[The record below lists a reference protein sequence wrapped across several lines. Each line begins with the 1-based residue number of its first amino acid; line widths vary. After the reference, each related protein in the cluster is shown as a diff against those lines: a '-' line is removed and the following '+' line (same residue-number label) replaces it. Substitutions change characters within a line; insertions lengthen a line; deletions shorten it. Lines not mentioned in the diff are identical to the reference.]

1 MPLLLKRVLL
11 TVVVV
16 ALAAAGTVGT
26 ARVWIAIGGDPLTI
40 HGWIAMAL
48 GIGGTVVLA
57 WVLMALAFRSDRDG
71 WDARAD
77 SLPDNDQPDAGA
89 PPPPPPSA

>member
-1 MPLLLKRVLL
+1 MSPLLKRILL
-11 TVVVV
+11 IVVVV

-40 HGWIAMAL
+40 HGWIAMAI

-77 SLPDNDQPDAGA
+77 SLPDHDPDPKAR
-89 PPPPPPSA
+89 PPA

>member
-1 MPLLLKRVLL
+1 MSPLLKRALW
-11 TVVVV
+11 TVVIV
-16 ALAAAGTVGT
+16 ALAAAGTIGT
-26 ARVWIAIGGDPLTI
+26 ARVWIAIGGEPLTI
-40 HGWIAMAL
+40 HGWIAMAI

-77 SLPDNDQPDAGA
+77 SLPDDDT
-89 PPPPPPSA
+89 PPPPPRV

>member
-1 MPLLLKRVLL
+1 MSTLLKRALL
-11 TVVVV
+11 AVTIV

-26 ARVWIAIGGDPLTI
+26 ARVWTAIGGGPLSI
-40 HGWIAMAL
+40 HGWIAMAV
-48 GIGGTVVLA
+48 GIGGSIALA

-77 SLPDNDQPDAGA
+77 RLPDDRTVA
-89 PPPPPPSA
+89 PRSPRPPEP

>member
-1 MPLLLKRVLL
+1 MSPLLKRALL
-11 TVVVV
+11 TVAVV

-26 ARVWIAIGGDPLTI
+26 ARIWTAIGGGPLTI
-40 HGWIAMAL
+40 HGWIAMAV
-48 GIGGTVVLA
+48 GIGGTVALA

-77 SLPDNDQPDAGA
+77 SLPDHDGADPKA
-89 PPPPPPSA
+89 PPPA

>member
-1 MPLLLKRVLL
+1 MPALLKRTLL
-11 TVVVV
+11 IVAVV

-26 ARVWIAIGGDPLTI
+26 ARVWTAIGGGPLSI
-40 HGWIAMAL
+40 HGWIAMAI
-48 GIGGTVVLA
+48 GISGTVALA

-77 SLPDNDQPDAGA
+77 SLPDHDKGAPVTPA
-89 PPPPPPSA
+89 PPPA